1 MMSNH
6 SLDHGAGM
14 SVASASWTFW
24 EWIMGGLIF
33 AFLILLYIIAAAVS
47 NRNYRM
53 WPIHRYVCWVAGM
66 LCMVLPLIGPLARL
80 APANFT
86 VHMLGHLL
94 LGMLGPLL
102 IAFSA
107 PMTLLLRSTPVPIAR
122 QITRLLKSK
131 PAQIIVHPAVA
142 TLLNIGGL
150 WILYTTSLFMAM
162 HHNLLLHIVV
172 HVHVFAAG
180 YLFTVSLIYVDV
192 APHRRSF
199 QARAIILMIAIA
211 GHGILSKYLYAHPPD
226 GVSSEQAQLGGMLMY
241 YGGDAV
247 DLILVFWLCM
257 QWYRSASPRPAASI
271 QPLD

>member
-1 MMSNH
+1 MSNH

-14 SVASASWTFW
+14 FVASASWTFW

-86 VHMLGHLL
+86 IHMLGHLL

-150 WILYTTSLFMAM
+150 WILYTTGLFMAM
-162 HHNLLLHIVV
+162 HHNLLLQIFVHI
-172 HVHVFAAG
+172 HVFAAG